1 MAMSRSRVGYLLML
15 LAPLLAAV
23 ACYAAWRAG
32 CLFDAKS
39 GVGDYVASGPWSISA
54 LVVMALGLVSL
65 IAGFVLVV
73 RGSAAVILGSALF
86 FGILFVPLAVLAL
99 AAAEASGTRSCG
111 VE

>member
-1 MAMSRSRVGYLLML
+1 MVMPRSRMGCLLLL

-23 ACYAAWRAG
+23 ACYAQWRAG

-39 GVGDYVASGPWSISA
+39 GLGDYAASGSWSISA
-54 LVVMALGLVSL
+54 LVAMALGLVSL
-65 IAGFVLVV
+65 IAGLVLVV
-73 RGSAAVILGSALF
+73 RGSAAVVLGSALF

-99 AAAEASGTRSCG
+99 AAAEASGIRGCG